1 MDNIFAIWT
10 KEGLLRDNNN
20 DGVIDG
26 TAVYIDLPD
35 HLAPEGLIDFCA
47 RLGYETTSLSLR
59 FFEPDKNAV
68 KMNFIHSDVK
78 TEIRLENRE
87 LIVRYKSEAE
97 LSDLLKHLAAM
108 DPKESS
114 GTSVAL
120 ELKDG
125 RLTAGQSFIKTIEG
139 RKAELT
145 PEINS
150 LSDLWSF
157 SGIGDNNEASPSKL
171 LNLNVSVEESI
182 KTADL
187 IKGLCCFAARS
198 AMCSTDIIFPVTG
211 NGSSSEGLRLEVL
224 GDSSASL
231 ELTEPNVLQLK
242 GPKELLGLAAQHLA
256 REKHWSEGGAF
267 GYWEQGYLLKQKT
280 EAPLLFEAE
289 WEDVQETDLAYGVL
303 KGSGDLEG
311 ADIEVFLSEPVEVR
325 RNLEK
330 QWGNLFP
337 KVKTLKVRSAF
348 KTGMHWLVEE
358 VLPDLRESAED
369 VLGLE
374 IKVKKE
380 TGEHGLE
387 LPIRWI
393 QEMYPA
399 DRLIEEEY
407 NLKAAQVN
415 YQLEDKLE
423 HTYEVFRVDA
433 QGVRHF
439 AGSLDVP
446 VSELPYVDGKH
457 YVYPVSSAVRIRKG
471 GIVVREQLIQTDR
484 ERFYRHYTEEVLPR
498 IRREVADYKDGQ
510 GHTRPLFDRIEI
522 DVWMSEEERKLP
534 VDEERVSS
542 LEALHEDLYFNTLDY
557 FAHMGEELEGKPFNA
572 PGGVHPFL
580 HVRKG
585 GKPEACIRVYS
596 WEDKPLENWVTTSI
610 LFNEEGALAKAIMTN
625 DKEEVTL
632 AIEAFEKPEGHIHQ
646 DVQRW
651 LDEQRSYRILYP
663 DHSYKGH
670 AIPIIECFMDAGEEF
685 YSPLKMSLFKKTIFI
700 EAGHHSNEVS
710 STPAVLQLL
719 ERAGKKFGDWQ
730 KEINLII
737 LPLANPDGY
746 ELVKKLAK
754 EHPEWKHHAARYNA
768 VGLEY
773 SLVRFQ
779 KTVFGEA
786 NVYPKILRRW
796 APDVIVD
803 DHGIPAHEWVQP
815 FAGYNSPPRFPV
827 SYFLPSAKI
836 YGIGRLSSGDHRDL
850 HVENLESVVSKISQY
865 ISGTSIDKENQYW
878 QERFRKYGN
887 QWLPEVFPIEEAP
900 GIHFYRQ
907 ADVAPSYSTIGISRY
922 PDWIAAEII
931 SEAADEVVYDEVLE
945 SCIEAHIVFDL
956 AILEVLQKAR
966 IEVKRNGLSHERIR
980 PIKLS

>member
-1 MDNIFAIWT
+1 MDNILAIWT
-10 KEGLLRDNNN
+10 KEGLLRDNND

-26 TAVYIDLPD
+26 TAVFIDLPD

-59 FFEPDKNAV
+59 FFEHDNSAV
-68 KMNFIHSDVK
+68 KMSFIYSDVK

-97 LSDLLKHLAAM
+97 LSNLLKLLAAM
-108 DPKESS
+108 DPKESG
-114 GTSVAL
+114 GTSVSI
-120 ELKDG
+120 ELKGDK
-125 RLTAGQSFIKTIEG
+125 LAAGQTFIKTIEG
-139 RKAELT
+139 RDEEAH

-157 SGIGDNNEASPSKL
+157 SGVGKNNEASPSKL
-171 LNLNVSVEESI
+171 LHLNVSIEESI
-182 KTADL
+182 KTDEL
-187 IKGLCCFAARS
+187 LKGICYFAARS
-198 AMCSTDIIFPVTG
+198 AMYSTDIVFPVTG
-211 NGSSSEGLRLEVL
+211 ERSPGGLRLEVL
-224 GDSSASL
+224 EDSRASL

-242 GPKELLGLAAQHLA
+242 GPKELVGSAAHHLA

-267 GYWEQGYLLKQKT
+267 GYWEQGYSLKQKT

-289 WEDVQETDLAYGVL
+289 WEDVQETELAYRILKDSEDLA
-303 KGSGDLEG
+303 D
-311 ADIEVFLSEPVEVR
+311 ADIEIFLSEPGEVR
-325 RNLEK
+325 RELK
-330 QWGNLFP
+330 KKWKDLFP
-337 KVKTLKVRSAF
+337 EVKSLKVRSAF
-348 KTGMHWLVEE
+348 KTGLHWLVEE
-358 VLPDLRESAED
+358 VLPE
-369 VLGLE
+369 LGDSGEAVQRLE

-380 TGEHGLE
+380 AGENGLE

-399 DRLIEEEY
+399 DRLIEEEFG
-407 NLKAAQVN
+407 LKAELVN
-415 YQLEDKLE
+415 YQLEDKSE
-423 HTYEVFRVDA
+423 HTYVVFRVDER
-433 QGVRHF
+433 GVRHF
-439 AGSLDVP
+439 VSSLDVP

-457 YVYPVSSAVRIRKG
+457 YVYPVSSAIRVRTG
-471 GIVVREQLIQTDR
+471 EGAVREQIIQTDR
-484 ERFYRHYTEEVLPR
+484 ERFYRFYTEEVLPR
-498 IRREVADYKDGQ
+498 LRREVADYKDGQ

-534 VDEERVSS
+534 VDEERISS

-557 FAHMGEELEGKPFNA
+557 FAHMGEELEGKSFNA
-572 PGGVHPFL
+572 PGGVHPFM
-580 HVRKG
+580 HVREG
-585 GKPEACIRVYS
+585 EKPEAHIRVYS
-596 WEDKPLENWVTTSI
+596 WEDKPLEDWVTTSI
-610 LFNEEGALAKAIMTN
+610 RFDEKGALAEAVMTN
-625 DKEEVTL
+625 GKEEVTL
-632 AIEAFEKPEGHIHQ
+632 SVEAFEKPAGHIHP

-651 LDEQRSYRILYP
+651 LSEQDSYRILYP
-663 DHSYKGH
+663 DHSYQGH
-670 AIPIIECFMDAGEEF
+670 AIPIIECFTDAGEEF

-710 STPAVLQLL
+710 STPAILQLL
-719 ERAGKKFGDWQ
+719 ERADNKFEDWL
-730 KEINLII
+730 KDVNLVI

-746 ELVKKLAK
+746 ELVTKLTE

-786 NVYPKILRRW
+786 NIYPEILRRW

-836 YGIGRLSSGDHRDL
+836 YGIGRLSSGNFRDL
-850 HVENLESVVSKISQY
+850 HVENLEAVVERISQY
-865 ISGTSIDKENQYW
+865 ISGTGIEKENKYW
-878 QERFRKYGN
+878 QERFSKYGN

-922 PDWIAAEII
+922 PDWIAAEVI

-956 AILEVLQKAR
+956 AILEVLQKAG
-966 IEVKRNGLSHERIR
+966 IEVKRNGLSYERMR
-980 PIKLS
+980 PINLS